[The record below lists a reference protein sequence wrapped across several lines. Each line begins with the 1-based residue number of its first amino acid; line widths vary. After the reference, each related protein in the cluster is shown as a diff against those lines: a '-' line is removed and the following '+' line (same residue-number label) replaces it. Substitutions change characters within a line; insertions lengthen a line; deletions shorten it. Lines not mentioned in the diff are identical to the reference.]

1 VTVVFAGR
9 IFGDRRGDDTE
20 RAKVADYARSVGV
33 PEEQLDWSEWAAQG
47 TRSRAR
53 CQPAMRGRCGQAYGG
68 GSGQPNASTSAC
80 MSAR

>member
-33 PEEQLDWSEWAAQG
+33 PEEQLDWSE
-47 TRSRAR
+47 
-53 CQPAMRGRCGQAYGG
+53 
-68 GSGQPNASTSAC
+68 
-80 MSAR
+80 